1 MHWYLLALLC
11 AISLAS
17 ADVATKHWLRN
28 YSASELVLVRFSLSG
43 LLLSPLLL
51 AQPFPE
57 LPWEFW
63 SWIALLLPLEV
74 IALLLYMQ
82 AIRDYPLWLTL
93 PYLAFT
99 PVLVTFTGWLLL
111 GEQVSMLGFGGI
123 FLVFTGTWVLN
134 IEGDNPGDRHPLL
147 APFAAIIRNRGS
159 KLMLLVAS
167 IYSITSVGGK
177 AAMQYMPADLFG
189 PFYFALL
196 GAVTLIL
203 FLVHKPETIAALYRR
218 PSHNIMVALF
228 MAVMVITHFLALQ
241 QVEAAYMIAVKRSS
255 MLFGIVFGAFLFR
268 ERRIGTHMAGGGL
281 MVAGVILIAVG
292 SQ

>member
-17 ADVATKHWLRN
+17 ADVATKHWLRD
-28 YSASELVLVRFSLSG
+28 YSAKELVLVRLSISG

-51 AQPFPE
+51 TQPFPE
-57 LPWEFW
+57 LPLEFW
-63 SWIALLLPLEV
+63 GWIALLLPLEI
-74 IALLLYMQ
+74 IALLLYMR

-99 PVLVTFTGWLLL
+99 PVFVTFTGWVLL

-123 FLVFTGTWVLN
+123 FLVFAGTWMLN
-134 IEGDNPGDRHPLL
+134 AKSENPDERHALL
-147 APFAAIIRNRGS
+147 APFSAILSNRGS
-159 KLMLLVAS
+159 KLMLLVAG
-167 IYSITSVGGK
+167 IYSITAVGGK

-189 PFYFALL
+189 AFYFSLL
-196 GAVTLIL
+196 GAATFIL
-203 FLVHKPETIAALYRR
+203 FLIHKPKILAALYRR
-218 PSHNIMVALF
+218 PSPNIMVGLF

-255 MLFGIVFGAFLFR
+255 MLFGIVFGAILFR
-268 ERRIGTHMAGGGL
+268 ERDLSAHLAGASL
-281 MVAGVILIAVG
+281 MVAGVLLIAIG
-292 SQ
+292 S